1 MISCFEGLYNLV
13 SKFNGMFYYPIK
25 FDAIIS
31 KNGKSKEGLICFQGD
46 MWMVLIYRIN
56 LELCF

>member
-13 SKFNGMFYYPIK
+13 SKFNGMFYYPFIVSIK

-31 KNGKSKEGLICFQGD
+31 K
-46 MWMVLIYRIN
+46 MVNQRKD
-56 LELCF
+56 